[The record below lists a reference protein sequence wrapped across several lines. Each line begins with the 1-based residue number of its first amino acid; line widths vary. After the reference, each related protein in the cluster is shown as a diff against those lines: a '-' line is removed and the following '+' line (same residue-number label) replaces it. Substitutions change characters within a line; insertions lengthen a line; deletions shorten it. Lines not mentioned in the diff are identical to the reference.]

1 VDGYLIDAGRASRSE
16 VVMLIEQPD
25 IRLLAHH
32 KFEI

>member
-1 VDGYLIDAGRASRSE
+1 VDGYLIPAGRALRAV
-16 VVMLIEQPD
+16 VVMLIGQPG